1 MTILLTIVPNAEQAR
16 IIKSQWQAYFL
27 QIFPFYFSDLPQTH
41 PSDRQCF
48 ERCWEGSPMS
58 YESFMASAYPG
69 LAIPAD
75 VELEVPPLPDIVEVN
90 T

>member
-27 QIFPFYFSDLPQTH
+27 QIFPFDLSDLPRIH
-41 PSDRQCF
+41 PSDHECF
-48 ERCWEGSPMS
+48 ERYWEGSPMS

-69 LAIPAD
+69 FAIPVE

>member
-1 MTILLTIVPNAEQAR
+1 
-16 IIKSQWQAYFL
+16 
-27 QIFPFYFSDLPQTH
+27 
-41 PSDRQCF
+41 
-48 ERCWEGSPMS
+48 MS